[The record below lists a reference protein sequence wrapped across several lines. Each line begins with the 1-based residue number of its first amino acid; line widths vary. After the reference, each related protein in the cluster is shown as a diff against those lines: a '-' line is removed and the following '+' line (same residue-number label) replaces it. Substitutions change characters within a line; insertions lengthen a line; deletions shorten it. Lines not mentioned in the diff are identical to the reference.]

1 MSSLYQVRSRLD
13 LQTALTGAGGVFLVL
28 ALLGLHPALP
38 YLSIAAGSLF
48 AIKTA
53 WASIRER
60 SLDVNLL
67 MVLAAIGAVAVGRAT
82 DAAVLLFLFSLSS
95 TLESL
100 AMARTK
106 SAIEG
111 LIKLRPLEA
120 TVVRDAEDLRVPV
133 ESVALGERV
142 RIRPFE
148 AVPLDGVVLEGST
161 SVNEATLTGE
171 SVPVAKGPG
180 DKVLSGTTNVEGLI
194 LVEVTG
200 VVGDS
205 TLDRIVELVAEAQE
219 NKASGERVSQWFGQ
233 RYTFFVVFASLASLL
248 ARAAMGFPW
257 PEAFYQA
264 LTLLVALSPCALVI
278 SSPAST
284 LSALAWAARN
294 GILVR
299 GGAYIEAAGTIDTVA
314 LDKTGTLT
322 SGQPELVEICVC
334 HRTNASEHE
343 RCEASAGCWT
353 GSGPLSQEA
362 AALLRLASGAE
373 QYSDHPIADA
383 IVRAARAQGI
393 EVPEATATEVMPGLG
408 VAATINGL
416 RVEIGQARYFD
427 MEALPRAFRDDVAA
441 LQAKGMTVAL
451 MRAGDRL
458 AGFGLADTV
467 RPEAKQAL
475 KALRAAGVKHVVM
488 LTGDNQNTAHAVAAQ
503 LGIEDYRAAMLPE
516 DKAHAIQEL
525 IAQGKRVMMV
535 GDGINDA
542 PVLKRAHLGVAM
554 GGLGSDVALEAAD
567 VVLMRDRLTALAE
580 VVRLGRRARAVIT
593 FNLAFAGGVIAVL
606 TLASLVG
613 KLPLPVAVIGHE
625 GSTVIV
631 ILNGLRLL
639 AGPGRPATS

>member
-1 MSSLYQVRSRLD
+1 M
-13 LQTALTGAGGVFLVL
+13 L
-28 ALLGLHPALP
+28 ALFRLHPVFP
-38 YLSIAAGSLF
+38 YLSIAAGSMF
-48 AIKTA
+48 AVKTA

-67 MVLAAIGAVAVGRAT
+67 MVLAAIGAIAVGQPT

-106 SAIEG
+106 SAIEA
-111 LIKLRPLEA
+111 LVKLRPLEA
-120 TVVRDAEDLRVPV
+120 TVVRDGEDMRVAV
-133 ESVALGERV
+133 ETVALGEHV

-148 AVPLDGVVLEGST
+148 AVPLDGIVIEGTT

-171 SVPVAKGPG
+171 SIPVAKGPG
-180 DKVLSGTTNVEGLI
+180 DKVLSGTTNVEGLMLI
-194 LVEVTG
+194 EVTG
-200 VVGDS
+200 RVGDS
-205 TLDRIVELVAEAQE
+205 TLDRIVALVAEAQE

-248 ARAAMGFPW
+248 VRGAFGSPW

-294 GILVR
+294 GILIR
-299 GGAYIEAAGTIDTVA
+299 GGAHIETAGTIDA
-314 LDKTGTLT
+314 AAIDKTGTLT
-322 SGQPELVEICVC
+322 SGRPELVEICVC
-334 HRTNASEHE
+334 HRVSDTYHRCDAS
-343 RCEASAGCWT
+343 SGCWT
-353 GSGPLSQEA
+353 GAGPLSAEA
-362 AALLRLASGAE
+362 AGLLRLAAGAE

-383 IVRAARAQGI
+383 IVRAASAQGVEI
-393 EVPEATATEVMPGLG
+393 PAAASTEVVPGLG
-408 VAATINGL
+408 VAATIDGA
-416 RVEIGQARYFD
+416 RVEIGQPRYFD
-427 MEALPRAFRDDVAA
+427 WDSLPDAFREDVAA

-467 RPEAKQAL
+467 RPEAKDAL
-475 KALRAAGVKHVVM
+475 EALRATGVGHIVM
-488 LTGDNQNTAHAVAAQ
+488 LTGDNPNTARTVADQ
-503 LGIEDYRAAMLPE
+503 LGIADFRAGMMPE
-516 DKAHAIQEL
+516 DKATAIREL
-525 IAQGKRVMMV
+525 IAQGRRVMMV
-535 GDGINDA
+535 GDGVNDA
-542 PVLKRAHLGVAM
+542 PVLKGAHLGVAM
-554 GGLGSDVALEAAD
+554 GGLGSDVALQAAD
-567 VVLMRDRLTALAE
+567 VVLMRDRLTALPE
-580 VVRLGRRARAVIT
+580 LIRLGRRARAVIT

-606 TLASLVG
+606 TLASLFG
-613 KLPLPVAVIGHE
+613 KLPLPIAVIGHE

-639 AGPGRPATS
+639 GGPGRAATG

>member
-1 MSSLYQVRSRLD
+1 MRARID
-13 LQTALTGAGGVFLVL
+13 LQTALTGAGGVFLAL
-28 ALLGLHPALP
+28 ALFGLHPVLP
-38 YLSIAAGSLF
+38 YLSITAGSLF
-48 AIKTA
+48 AVKTA

-67 MVLAAIGAVAVGRAT
+67 MVLAAIGAIAVDRAT

-111 LIKLRPLEA
+111 LIQLRPLEA
-120 TVVRDAEDLRVPV
+120 TVVRDGEDVRVPV

-142 RIRPFE
+142 RVRPFE

-171 SVPVAKGPG
+171 SVPVAKGLG
-180 DKVLSGTTNVEGLI
+180 DRVLSGTTNVEGLI

-205 TLDRIVELVAEAQE
+205 TLDRIVQLVAEAQE

-233 RYTFFVVFASLASLL
+233 RYTFFVVFASVASLL
-248 ARAAMGFPW
+248 VRAAIGSPW

-299 GGAYIEAAGTIDTVA
+299 GGAYIEAAGTVNAVA
-314 LDKTGTLT
+314 MDKTGTLT
-322 SGQPELVEICVC
+322 TGRPELVEICVC
-334 HRTNASEHE
+334 HRATSPED
-343 RCEASAGCWT
+343 RTCDASAGCWT
-353 GSGPLSQEA
+353 GSGPLSTES

-383 IVRAARAQGI
+383 IVRAAEAQGI
-393 EVPEATATEVMPGLG
+393 PVPEATATEVTPGLG
-408 VAATINGL
+408 VSATIDGL

-427 MEALPRAFRDDVAA
+427 MDTLPQAFRDDVAT

-475 KALRAAGVKHVVM
+475 EALRATGVKHVVM
-488 LTGDNQNTAHAVAAQ
+488 LTGDNKNTAHAVATQ

-535 GDGINDA
+535 GDGVNDA

-554 GGLGSDVALEAAD
+554 GGLGSDVALQAAD

-580 VVRLGRRARAVIT
+580 VVRLGRRARAVIA

-606 TLASLVG
+606 TLASLLG
-613 KLPLPVAVIGHE
+613 KLPLPIAVIGHE

-639 AGPGRPATS
+639 AGPGRPAAG

>member
-1 MSSLYQVRSRLD
+1 MLGLVRSRID

-28 ALLGLHPALP
+28 AFFGLHPVVP

-48 AIKTA
+48 AVKTA

-67 MVLAAIGAVAVGRAT
+67 MVLAAIGAVAVGQPT

-111 LIKLRPLEA
+111 LVKLRPLEA
-120 TVVRDAEDLRVPV
+120 TVVRNGQDVRVPV

-142 RIRPFE
+142 RVKPFE
-148 AVPLDGVVLEGST
+148 AIPLDGVVIEGST

-171 SVPVAKGPG
+171 SVPVAKGTG
-180 DKVLSGTTNVEGLI
+180 DKVLSGTTNVEGLV
-194 LVEVTG
+194 LMEVTG

-233 RYTFFVVFASLASLL
+233 RYTFFVVFASVASLL
-248 ARAAMGFPW
+248 LRGAIGFPW
-257 PEAFYQA
+257 PDAFYQA

-299 GGAYIEAAGTIDTVA
+299 GGAYIEAAGTINTVA
-314 LDKTGTLT
+314 MDKTGTLT
-322 SGQPELVEICVC
+322 SGRPELVEICVC
-334 HRTNASEHE
+334 HSVTAPADQ
-343 RCEASAGCWT
+343 RCDASAGCWT
-353 GSGPLSQEA
+353 GSGALSAEA
-362 AALLRLASGAE
+362 AELLRLASGAE

-383 IVRAARAQGI
+383 IVRAAGSLGV
-393 EVPEATATEVMPGLG
+393 EVPEATATEVTPGLG
-408 VAATINGL
+408 VAATIGDV
-416 RVEIGQARYFD
+416 RVQIGQSRYFD
-427 MEALPRAFRDDVAA
+427 WESLPQPFREDVAE

-451 MRAGDRL
+451 MKAGDRF

-467 RPEAKQAL
+467 RPEAKEAL
-475 KALRAAGVKHVVM
+475 AALRATGVEHVVM
-488 LTGDNQNTAHAVAAQ
+488 LTGDNKNTAQAVAGQ
-503 LGIEDYRAAMLPE
+503 LGIADYRAAMLPE
-516 DKAHAIQEL
+516 DKAHAIREL

-535 GDGINDA
+535 GDGVNDA
-542 PVLKRAHLGVAM
+542 PVLKGAHLGVAM
-554 GGLGSDVALEAAD
+554 GGLGSDVALQAAD
-567 VVLMRDRLTALAE
+567 VVLMRDRLTALSE
-580 VVRLGRRARAVIT
+580 LVRLGRRARAVIT

-606 TLASLVG
+606 TLASVLG
-613 KLPLPVAVIGHE
+613 KLPLPIAVIGHE
-625 GSTVIV
+625 GSTVVV

-639 AGPGRPATS
+639 SGPGRPAAN